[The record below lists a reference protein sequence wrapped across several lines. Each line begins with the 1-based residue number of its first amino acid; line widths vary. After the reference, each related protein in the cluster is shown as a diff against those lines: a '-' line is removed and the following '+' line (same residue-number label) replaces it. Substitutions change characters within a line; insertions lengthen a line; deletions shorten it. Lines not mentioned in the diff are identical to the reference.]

1 MQTVA
6 PYEELAE
13 IYDTVM
19 SHIGY
24 DIWMDFI
31 RELCDAHEVA
41 PDTTLDLSCGT
52 GKTLPYMKDRFGTIY
67 CTDLSIAM
75 IKILVEN
82 YPEYRNSTFI
92 SDMGRIPVNTKF
104 DLILNIQDSLNY
116 YTEPDALQAHLIDVE
131 RCLQDGG
138 AYIFDF
144 STEENIKNNF
154 QNMHELY
161 EDEDYGYERLNT
173 YLPNKRLNITEFYI
187 WKRNN
192 GKQQQFHEKH
202 IQKMYSLEQIEEVL
216 LLSPFSRWQFYEDE
230 LLQPASDESERI
242 HVIALKGKE

>member
-13 IYDTVM
+13 IYDAVM

-31 RELCDAHEVA
+31 QELCDAHNVV
-41 PDTTLDLSCGT
+41 PGTTLDLSCGT
-52 GKTLPYMKDRFGTIY
+52 GKTLPFMKERFGRIF

-82 YPEYRNSTFI
+82 HPKYNNRTFI
-92 SDMGRIPVNTKF
+92 SDMGRLPLNTQF

-116 YTEPDALQAHLIDVE
+116 YTEIDAIQTHLSEVE
-131 RCLQDGG
+131 RCLQKGG

-161 EDEDYGYERLNT
+161 EDDDYGYERLNT
-173 YLPNKRLNITEFYI
+173 YLPKKRLNITEFYI
-187 WKRNN
+187 WKRFN
-192 GKQQQFHEKH
+192 GETQQFHEKH
-202 IQKMYSLEQIEEVL
+202 VQKMYALEEIEKL
-216 LLSPFSRWQFYEDE
+216 LQQSPFSRWYFYEDE
-230 LLQPASDESERI
+230 LLQPPSGESERI
-242 HVIALKGKE
+242 HVIALKGME